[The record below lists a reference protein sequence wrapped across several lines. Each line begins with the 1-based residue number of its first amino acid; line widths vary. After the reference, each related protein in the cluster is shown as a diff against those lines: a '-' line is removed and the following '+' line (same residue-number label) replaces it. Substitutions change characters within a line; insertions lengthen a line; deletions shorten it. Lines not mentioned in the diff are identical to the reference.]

1 MRVPMRDTGA
11 GSSRQGRNPA
21 SESLAMSI
29 ARFGH
34 VAIPHL
40 GAGNQPSYAW
50 GKRPGCPVSILPQR

>member
-1 MRVPMRDTGA
+1 MRVPMRGTGA

-40 GAGNQPSYAW
+40 GQGTNRVMRGVNGLAA
-50 GKRPGCPVSILPQR
+50 L